1 MHPLFAGLA
10 FVGGLVAGYF
20 IGHYVAKCKCEEEK
34 ETALLAM
41 DDYYRKKAGKD
52 KVATEEATS
61 APDRVEV
68 QTMDVDYKKPE
79 YHDYTVHYEA
89 GTANPIPTIDP
100 AEYESPSEDLSSDEN
115 LEERARSIGEMYND
129 IHQKERNKPPRVIS
143 AAEHG
148 TREHEGY
155 LSVELLY
162 YTGNDTLV
170 LSDPEGDEETLI
182 RSDELDDLVGNTLTK
197 FGFKTND
204 ENVTYVRN
212 YQRMWDMEITKVRG
226 DFCGD

>member
-1 MHPLFAGLA
+1 MHPLFIGLA

-34 ETALLAM
+34 ERGYAEM
-41 DDYYRKKAGKD
+41 DDWYRKRYGLNAT
-52 KVATEEATS
+52 TEETADTEVQDGS
-61 APDRVEV
+61 SV
-68 QTMDVDYKKPE
+68 QTMDVLYKKPE
-79 YHDYTVHYEA
+79 QHDYTQYYKKES
-89 GTANPIPTIDP
+89 PPIDP
-100 AEYESPSEDLSSDEN
+100 AEYESPSEDPSSDEN
-115 LEERARSIGEMYND
+115 EEERCRNIGEMYND

-143 AAEHG
+143 GAEHG

-170 LSDPEGDEETLI
+170 MSDPEGDIESII
-182 RSDELDDLVGNTLTK
+182 RPDELDDLVGNTLTK

-204 ENVTYVRN
+204 DSVMYVRN